1 MPSDEPAHVATPT
14 AWMAPVAAEPLMMA
28 YDDGVIRLEALA
40 ETLVDELA
48 DPPVCT
54 WCSVGVFQTWSR
66 GRVLWAHLNTGLL
79 VCSGQV
85 IGGWEALHEATPLAW
100 RVAK

>member
-1 MPSDEPAHVATPT
+1 MG
-14 AWMAPVAAEPLMMA
+14 A
-28 YDDGVIRLEALA
+28 YIHDGVIRLEALA

-48 DPPVCT
+48 QPPVCT
-54 WCSVGVFQTWSR
+54 WCTVEVFQTWSR
-66 GRVLWAHLNTGLL
+66 GRLRWAHRNTGLL

-85 IGGWEALHEATPLAW
+85 IGGWEAMREATPVEW